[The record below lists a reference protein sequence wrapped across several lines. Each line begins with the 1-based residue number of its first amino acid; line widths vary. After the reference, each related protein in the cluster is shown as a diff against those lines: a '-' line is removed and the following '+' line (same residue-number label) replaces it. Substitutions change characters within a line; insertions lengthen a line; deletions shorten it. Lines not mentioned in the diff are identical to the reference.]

1 MTKQQF
7 IGEYVQSK
15 MTGVKIPYNMTY
27 LNHIAKL
34 EAEAEKLWKER
45 WREIKQIK

>member
-7 IGEYVQSK
+7 IGNYLQK
-15 MTGVKIPYNMTY
+15 KLKDCKLGYGMNY
-27 LNHIAKL
+27 LNKVATL

-45 WREIKQIK
+45 KKKRKK

>member
-15 MTGVKIPYNMTY
+15 MKGVKMPYNMNY

-45 WREIKQIK
+45 KKQTK